1 MIAQKELDQQ
11 QQMNVDQEKL
21 MLVYSP
27 PTLTILGAM
36 REIKGG
42 GMGVSEHICGCG
54 IGS

>member
-11 QQMNVDQEKL
+11 QQMNVSKEK
-21 MLVYSP
+21 LVYSP